1 MSTQSPQSGSVV
13 SVSDAKGKRVT
24 HRKRRSPSHQNS
36 FWPILF
42 VGPLMLGIAVFYY
55 FPIVKNFYL
64 SFTKTSVFGDKT
76 EWVGLANYQDLFTR
90 PDFLGAV
97 TNTLIY
103 TGAILISVLLSILI
117 ASCIEAPGLRGRGFY
132 RIVFFMPYLAMPMAI
147 SQVWKLVFNGN
158 FGLMNQILKA
168 IGISEPPYWLS
179 TPGFALAV
187 VCLFGIWS
195 SIGFNVIILCAGL
208 QAIPKELYEA
218 AAIDGASRVQ
228 QFLKI
233 TVPLLTPQ
241 IFLLAIVQTIS
252 GFQLFDALFA
262 IIGSSNPAMKDS
274 RSIVYLFYQQAFIN
288 NDKGGAAAIAMVIMI
303 VVGIVTVIQ
312 FRAQRKWVQY
322 V

>member
-1 MSTQSPQSGSVV
+1 MDTLSLRSGSVD
-13 SVSDAKGKRVT
+13 SVSDA
-24 HRKRRSPSHQNS
+24 RRTGITRQRRRPPNRQTSL
-36 FWPILF
+36 WPILF
-42 VGPLMLGIAVFYY
+42 VGPLMLGVAVFYY
-55 FPIVKNFYL
+55 FPILKNFYL

-76 EWVGLANYQDLFTR
+76 EWVGLANYQELFTR

-103 TGAILISVLLSILI
+103 TAAILVSVGLSILI
-117 ASCIEAPGLRGRGFY
+117 ASCIEAPGLRGRWFY
-132 RIVFFMPYLAMPMAI
+132 RVVFFMPYLAMPMAI

-158 FGLMNQILKA
+158 FGLVNQILKA
-168 IGISEPPYWLS
+168 FGVADPPYWLS

-218 AAIDGASRVQ
+218 AAIDGATRIQ

-233 TVPLLTPQ
+233 TVPLLTPS

-252 GFQLFDALFA
+252 GFQLFDSLFA
-262 IIGSSNPAMKDS
+262 IIGSSNPAMKES

-288 NDKGGAAAIAMVIMI
+288 NDKGAAAAIAVVIMI

-312 FRAQRKWVQY
+312 FRAQKKWVQY